1 MLTSIKPLSEI
12 LGRERRLKH
21 TLLHVT
27 HMLTT
32 SRAVTIGLGHCLCYP
47 QPIIQNNK
55 DKANSIYCYAQLI

>member
-12 LGRERRLKH
+12 LGREGRLKH
-21 TLLHVT
+21 TLLHVA

-32 SRAVTIGLGHCLCYP
+32 GGAVTISLRHCLCYP

-55 DKANSIYCYAQLI
+55 DMANSIYC